1 MSSKTTPKS
10 GYGGPSI
17 GIGLGV
23 VLLFFWVVTGT
34 VGFRFIEGWSYIDSL
49 YMTIITISTVGF
61 QEVHELSE
69 GGRLFASFVIIAGL
83 GTAVYTFTRLGQVL
97 LEGELI
103 AVFGRRRMK
112 QNLDRLKDHIIVCG
126 CGRIGQPVVDNLR
139 GEDVQFCVI
148 DRDESLVGHFQEQ
161 NVLFLV
167 GDATEE
173 ETLRAAGV
181 ERARSLLALLP
192 SDAEN
197 LYLTITAKSINPSVA
212 VIARATDEKA
222 GAKIELGGADR
233 VISPY
238 GVASLRVLHAAM
250 RPAVVDLLD
259 LMSQPDSL
267 GLMLE
272 EFRVGEVSPLVGRTL
287 GESDVRGRYGVT
299 VVAVKHDAYTA
310 VLHPEPSEKVDIG
323 DTIVAMGTDVDLRKL
338 QSACEKDT
346 S

>member
-1 MSSKTTPKS
+1 MSSKTTPKI

-34 VGFRFIEGWSYIDSL
+34 VGF
-49 YMTIITISTVGF
+49 

-69 GGRLFASFVIIAGL
+69 GGRLFASFVIVAGL
-83 GTAVYTFTRLGQVL
+83 GTAVDTFTRLGQVL

-139 GEDVQFCVI
+139 GEAVQFCVI

-192 SDAEN
+192 SDA
-197 LYLTITAKSINPSVA
+197 
-212 VIARATDEKA
+212 R
-222 GAKIELGGADR
+222 
-233 VISPY
+233 
-238 GVASLRVLHAAM
+238 GVRCSRSLRRHGGGRQARRVHCRTAPGALGEGGHWRHDRGHGDGCRPEEAPERLREGHVLKLKSKCCHKYETKAKVC
-250 RPAVVDLLD
+250 RKC
-259 LMSQPDSL
+259 
-267 GLMLE
+267 
-272 EFRVGEVSPLVGRTL
+272 PLVGFCGKKKR
-287 GESDVRGRYGVT
+287 
-299 VVAVKHDAYTA
+299 K
-310 VLHPEPSEKVDIG
+310 K
-323 DTIVAMGTDVDLRKL
+323 IVAKL
-338 QSACEKDT
+338 IKKAEQAA
-346 S
+346 